1 MDFFNR
7 CTKTCEL
14 PYKHNT
20 TTIDKIVPQ
29 AGDTTH
35 RYQTEHAAA
44 PEAAHTHRDT
54 KSFPKSV
61 LLQCNPKWYNVYSQM
76 RRPNLTIIWRA
87 SKLQMGPRRFPWLT
101 GTHLDHAQGSNTGS
115 CPNGSLQPVLR
126 LCRASVL
133 GNPKGYYQNSHRY
146 CDKCRRPAVFGN
158 AHGIGYCGI

>member
-1 MDFFNR
+1 MTQRTDI
-7 CTKTCEL
+7 K
-14 PYKHNT
+14 
-20 TTIDKIVPQ
+20 
-29 AGDTTH
+29 
-35 RYQTEHAAA
+35 TEHAAA
-44 PEAAHTHRDT
+44 PEAAHTHGDT

-115 CPNGSLQPVLR
+115 CPNGSLQPVLL

-133 GNPKGYYQNSHRY
+133 GNPKGYYRNSHNYSPLREFLTTETTAATAPRESGWPVY
-146 CDKCRRPAVFGN
+146 PFGERPDR
-158 AHGIGYCGI
+158 